1 MDFWGYFCLHY
12 VQTESML
19 RAEKERYD
27 LEQKNKLWMLGLQFA
42 P

>member
-1 MDFWGYFCLHY
+1 MDFRGYFCRHY

-27 LEQKNKLWMLGLQFA
+27 LEQKNKFWMLGLQFA